1 MLVEDQRLE
10 AVVKLPSGVFKPYAG
25 VSTAILFFQRT
36 DSGGTED
43 VWFYDVR
50 ADGFSLDDKRNPT
63 EANDLP
69 DVLQRWQNL
78 AGEKNRPRTAQ
89 SFLVPKREIAD
100 QGYDLSLNRY
110 KELEIEEVAHRDP
123 MEILA
128 DLEKLDAEIA
138 AGTAELK
145 AMLQ

>member
-1 MLVEDQRLE
+1 M
-10 AVVKLPSGVFKPYAG
+10 FNPYAG

-50 ADGFSLDDKRNPT
+50 ADGFSLDDRRNPT

-69 DVLQRWQNL
+69 DVLQRWQDL
-78 AGEKNRPRTAQ
+78 AGEKGRPRTAQ
-89 SFLVPKREIAD
+89 SFLVPKAD
-100 QGYDLSLNRY
+100 IVEQGYDLSLNRY
-110 KELEIEEVAHRDP
+110 KELEIEEVEHRDP
-123 MEILA
+123 LEILV
-128 DLEKLDAEIA
+128 DLEQLDAEIA

-145 AMLQ
+145 GMLR